1 MLWLADEC
9 VDARIVAALR
19 VDGQDV
25 LHAVEAARGV
35 SDVEIL
41 KRAQSESRLVLT
53 EDKDFGDLLI
63 RRIGLVP
70 GLVLLRVHTDIL
82 SLKLSRLQSAVTRYR
97 DKLFGR
103 FTVIEASRFRSRG
116 LLQLLDR
123 K

>member
-41 KRAQSESRLVLT
+41 N
-53 EDKDFGDLLI
+53 
-63 RRIGLVP
+63 RRQGLWRSSYPENRSGSWIGVAAGSYRYPVP
-70 GLVLLRVHTDIL
+70 QAFAIAECRN
-82 SLKLSRLQSAVTRYR
+82 AVP
-97 DKLFGR
+97 
-103 FTVIEASRFRSRG
+103 
-116 LLQLLDR
+116 
-123 K
+123 